1 MTILPP
7 AVMQHDPAA
16 ILAAGPA
23 ALALLRGALIAAAE
37 ITPVADWPRLIDH
50 AVQDHGASLILPDPA
65 NSWASHMAEFTAF
78 GITGRGEDAEQA
90 LRDWCKAAMRTMEW
104 EGRG

>member
-7 AVMQHDPAA
+7 ASPGLDPAVIRA
-16 ILAAGPA
+16 PGPWP
-23 ALALLRGALIAAAE
+23 LALLRGALIAATE
-37 ITPVADWPRLIDH
+37 LVPVADWPELIDH
-50 AVQDHGASLILPDPA
+50 AVQVHGASLILPDPA

-104 EGRG
+104 GIEG